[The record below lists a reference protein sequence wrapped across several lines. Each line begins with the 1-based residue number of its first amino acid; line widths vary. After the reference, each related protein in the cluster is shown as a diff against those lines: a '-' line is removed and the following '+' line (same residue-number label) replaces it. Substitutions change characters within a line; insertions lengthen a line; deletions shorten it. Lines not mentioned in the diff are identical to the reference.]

1 MRRHI
6 RAAFGAFSAA
16 VLLCAAG
23 VASAASYT
31 SYTSI
36 LTGQQAAPTNNSPGI
51 GAAILDFNADSHVL
65 HVGAA
70 FSALQG
76 LSTGANIQWSGS
88 GDTLASLLAFPL
100 GVSTGAYS
108 HNFNTSLDTTWN
120 PVFLSANGGNAAG
133 AEAAFAA
140 GLATGTAYL
149 NIISTAYPTGE
160 IRGTLNVMPTAAV
173 PEPASLAMLGLG
185 APAML
190 LMARRRRKG

>member
-6 RAAFGAFSAA
+6 RAAFGAFSAV
-16 VLLCAAG
+16 VLLCAASA
-23 VASAASYT
+23 ASAASYT

-36 LTGQQAAPTNNSPGI
+36 LTGQQSAPANNSPGI
-51 GAAILDFNADSHVL
+51 GAAIIDFNADSHVL

-149 NIISTAYPTGE
+149 NINSTAYPTGE
-160 IRGTLNVMPTAAV
+160 IRGALNLVPTAAV

-190 LMARRRRKG
+190 LLARRRRKG